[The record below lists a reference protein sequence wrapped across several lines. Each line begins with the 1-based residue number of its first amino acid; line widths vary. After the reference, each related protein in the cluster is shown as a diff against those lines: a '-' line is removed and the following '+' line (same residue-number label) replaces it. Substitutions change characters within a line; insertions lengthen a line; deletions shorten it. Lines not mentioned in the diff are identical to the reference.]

1 MTYPFRND
9 LASHEHSLETLN
21 QLARHHDYMESIG
34 TLVDMGCGSGLDLQ
48 WWATRTTQGD
58 NPQPL
63 NIRCTG
69 IDRAPSLSLAQKHK
83 NIQYLSLDFEQEID
97 FGKRKFDVVWCHDT
111 FQYVIDP
118 FETLRRWRS
127 ITSVNGMLVLVLPQS
142 TNLEF
147 NQQAYDQRDFCYYN
161 YTLVSLIHMLAV
173 TGWDCAGGFF
183 LKRQSDPWLHAVV
196 YNSGQDCLD
205 PRTTSWYD
213 LAEKNLLPK
222 TAADSVNRCGYVRQR
237 DLILPWLDHSL
248 TSYAKY

>member
-1 MTYPFRND
+1 MTYPFRNGQ
-9 LASHEHSLETLN
+9 ASHEHSLQTLN
-21 QLARHHDYMESIG
+21 ILQGHHDFMESVG
-34 TLVDMGCGSGLDLQ
+34 TLIDMGCGEGRDLE
-48 WWATRTTQGD
+48 WWATRTTADD

-69 IDRAPSLSLAQKHK
+69 IDRSETLSVAQKYK
-83 NIQYLSLDFEQEID
+83 NIQYLNHDFEQEID
-97 FGKRKFDVVWCHDT
+97 FGKRKFDIVWCHDT

-118 FETLRRWRS
+118 FETLRRWKK
-127 ITSVNGMLVLVLPQS
+127 ITSTNGMLVLILPQS

-147 NQQAYDQRDFCYYN
+147 NSQAYDQRDFCYYN

-183 LKRQSDPWLHAVV
+183 KKAANDPWLHAIV
-196 YNSGQDCLD
+196 YNGGHEPLD
-205 PRTTSWYD
+205 PRTTTWYQ

-222 TAADSVNRCGYVRQR
+222 SAADGINRCGYLRQK